1 MATWS
6 FLALIGAG
14 LAFLATRGA
23 FRKSHQ
29 SAAANA
35 AGLSP
40 APDLTHLTGALQRT
54 ALWTL
59 SDGGFEQRVVHG
71 VLSRDAHDIDVT
83 AFDLETLRDRRGE
96 WAYLP
101 LDRPFRIGAVVSIVA
116 CEVDRAFPHLLLK
129 RAGGGDELKADSAI
143 DRASHVAKAAR
154 ASLGMSQ
161 SYPAELPTTLQP
173 TALDPGAGNESRPL
187 HSGPSLPEHWRAYGD
202 ATVLGELLTGGF
214 ASTLVQAG
222 RRDLVIELLD
232 TLILVYPASRD
243 VVGPDAFADL
253 TATALAVT
261 DGVLAASRALSPR
274 GVEPRSGDA
283 TDRR

>member
-1 MATWS
+1 VATWS

-14 LAFLATRGA
+14 VAFLATRGV
-23 FRKSHQ
+23 FRRSHQ

-71 VLSRDAHDIDVT
+71 VLSRAAHDIDVT

-129 RAGGGDELKADSAI
+129 RAGGGDDLKADSAI

-154 ASLGMSQ
+154 ASFGMSQ
-161 SYPAELPTTLQP
+161 SYPAELPTSLQP
-173 TALDPGAGNESRPL
+173 TALAA
-187 HSGPSLPEHWRAYGD
+187 SLPEHWRAYGD

-214 ASTLVQAG
+214 ASTLAQAG

-261 DGVLAASRALSPR
+261 DGVLAASRTLSPR
-274 GVEPRSGDA
+274 GVELHSVTRPIDL
-283 TDRR
+283 D

>member
-14 LAFLATRGA
+14 VAFLATRGV
-23 FRKSHQ
+23 FRKSGQ

-35 AGLSP
+35 TGLSP
-40 APDLTHLTGALQRT
+40 APDLTHLTGSLQRT

-71 VLSRDAHDIDVT
+71 VLSRNAHDIDVT

-101 LDRPFRIGAVVSIVA
+101 LDQPFRIGSVVSIVA

-129 RAGGGDELKADSAI
+129 RAGGGDELKGDSAI
-143 DRASHVAKAAR
+143 DRGSHIAKAAR
-154 ASLGMSQ
+154 LGLGMPQ
-161 SYPAELPTTLQP
+161 SYPAELPTTLKPDALAP
-173 TALDPGAGNESRPL
+173 T
-187 HSGPSLPEHWRAYGD
+187 LPEGWRAYGD
-202 ATVLGELLTGGF
+202 STVLGELLAAGF
-214 ASTLVQAG
+214 ASTLMQAG

-253 TATALAVT
+253 TATALAIT
-261 DGVLAASRALSPR
+261 DGVLAASRQLSPR
-274 GVEPRSGDA
+274 GVEVHAGVRVRD
-283 TDRR
+283 